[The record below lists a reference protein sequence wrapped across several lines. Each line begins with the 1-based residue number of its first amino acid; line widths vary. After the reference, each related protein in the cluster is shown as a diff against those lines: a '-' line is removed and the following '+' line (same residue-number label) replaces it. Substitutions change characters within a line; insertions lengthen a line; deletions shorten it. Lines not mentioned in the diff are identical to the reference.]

1 MREEVFWL
9 GRLLFSLVLIDNGYR
24 HLVSNTESSTQY
36 AAYKGVPNAKTMVQL
51 TGVLMLLGAAA
62 VVLGI
67 WIDLAGLAIAV
78 LMIIFGVK
86 MHDFWAATDAQTQ
99 AVERAQFMKNV
110 AIAGGGLMLAA
121 LGPLDWYTLTDG
133 LRRKSK

>member
-24 HLVSNTESSTQY
+24 HLVSNTEGSTQY
-36 AAYKGVPNAKTMVQL
+36 AAYKGVPNAKAMVQL

-86 MHDFWAATDAQTQ
+86 MHDFWATTDPQAQ

-121 LGPLDWYTLTDG
+121 LGPLDWYTVTDG
-133 LRRKSK
+133 LF

>member
-9 GRLLFSLVLIDNGYR
+9 GRLLFSLVLIDSGYR
-24 HLVSNTESSTQY
+24 HLISNTEGSTQY
-36 AAYKGVPNAKTMVQL
+36 ASYKGVPNAKVMVQV

-86 MHDFWAATDAQTQ
+86 MHDFWAATDPQTQ

-110 AIAGGGLMLAA
+110 AIAGGGLVLAT

-133 LRRKSK
+133 VF